1 MRRIV
6 FVILLIALA
15 LSLAGSLFLAFAFL
29 NSAQVQEQKG
39 QEPKGPERV
48 VNIYNWSDYI
58 DPKML
63 DAFTR
68 ETGIK
73 VVYDTYDNNEIL
85 ETKLLAGQSGYDLV
99 VPTGPF
105 LQRLIK
111 AGVFRPL
118 DKAKIPNLK
127 HAWPEIAQRL
137 AVYDPGNAYAVDYMW
152 GTTGIGVNLGP
163 VRERLGPNQA
173 LNTWTLVLN
182 PALMAKLKDC
192 GVMMLDSPEDLIPSM
207 LPAYGL
213 KPDTKRWDD
222 ISQVTDALFKVRG
235 SVRKFHSSEYIN
247 GLANGDLCLAVGYSG
262 DVMQAKKRAEESKN
276 GVEIAYFIPKEGALM
291 WFDALAI
298 PKDAPHPEEAHRF
311 IDYLMRPEV
320 AAANTNFVSYAN
332 GNLAAKPLVKPEILS
347 NAGIYPDDATMQR
360 LFTNQAWDDRTQRFV
375 TRNWTRVR
383 TGR

>member
-6 FVILLIALA
+6 FAVLMIALA
-15 LSLAGSLFLAFAFL
+15 LSLLGSLFLAFALL
-29 NSAQVQEQKG
+29 NSAGAKAQ
-39 QEPKGPERV
+39 ERV

-58 DPKML
+58 DPKSL
-63 DAFTR
+63 EAFTK

-137 AVYDPGNAYAVDYMW
+137 AVYDPGNTYAVDYMW

-163 VRERLGPNQA
+163 VRERLGPNQP

-182 PALMAKLKDC
+182 PTLMAKLKDC

-291 WFDALAI
+291 WFDAFAI
-298 PKDAPHPEEAHRF
+298 PKDAPHPEEAHLF
-311 IDYLMRPEV
+311 IDYMMRPDV
-320 AAANTNFVSYAN
+320 AAANTNFVAYAS

-347 NAGIYPDDATMQR
+347 NAGIYPDEATMQR
-360 LFTNQAWDDRTQRFV
+360 LFTNQAWDDRTQRFA

>member
-6 FVILLIALA
+6 FAVLMIALA
-15 LSLAGSLFLAFAFL
+15 LSLLGSLFLAFALL
-29 NSAQVQEQKG
+29 NSAGAKAQ
-39 QEPKGPERV
+39 ERV

-58 DPKML
+58 DPKSL
-63 DAFTR
+63 EAFTK

-137 AVYDPGNAYAVDYMW
+137 AVYDPGNTYAVDYMW
-152 GTTGIGVNLGP
+152 GTTGIGVNFGP

-182 PALMAKLKDC
+182 PTLMAKLKDC

-298 PKDAPHPEEAHRF
+298 PKDAPHPEEAHIF
-311 IDYLMRPEV
+311 IDYMMRPDV
-320 AAANTNFVSYAN
+320 AAANTNFVAYAN
-332 GNLAAKPLVKPEILS
+332 GNLAAKPLVKPEIL
-347 NAGIYPDDATMQR
+347 NNPGIYPDDATMQR

>member
-29 NSAQVQEQKG
+29 NSAQAQETK
-39 QEPKGPERV
+39 ERV

-58 DPKML
+58 DPKSL
-63 DAFTR
+63 EAFTK

-163 VRERLGPNQA
+163 VRERLGPNQP

-182 PALMAKLKDC
+182 PSLMAKLKDC

-298 PKDAPHPEEAHRF
+298 PKDAPHPEEAHIF
-311 IDYLMRPEV
+311 IDYMMRPEV
-320 AAANTNFVSYAN
+320 AAANTNFVAYAN
-332 GNLAAKPLVKPEILS
+332 GNLAAKPLVKPEILG
-347 NAGIYPDDATMQR
+347 NPGIYPDEATMQR

-375 TRNWTRVR
+375 TRSWTRVR

>member
-6 FVILLIALA
+6 FAVLMIALA
-15 LSLAGSLFLAFAFL
+15 LSLLGSLFLAFALL
-29 NSAQVQEQKG
+29 NSAGAKAQ
-39 QEPKGPERV
+39 ERV

-58 DPKML
+58 DPKSL
-63 DAFTR
+63 EAFTK

-137 AVYDPGNAYAVDYMW
+137 AVYDPGNTYAVDYMW

-163 VRERLGPNQA
+163 VRERLGPNQP

-182 PALMAKLKDC
+182 PTLMAKLKDC

-291 WFDALAI
+291 WFDAFAI

-311 IDYLMRPEV
+311 IDYMMRPDV

-332 GNLAAKPLVKPEILS
+332 GNLAAKPLVKPEILT
-347 NAGIYPDDATMQR
+347 NPGIYPDDATMQR